1 MMGRETGKQPKLF
14 YYDVSLEERITENHI
29 LRRINS
35 KLDFDFIYKEVKQSY
50 GNNGNVSVPPP
61 VILKMMLL
69 LVLYNVRS
77 ERELIETLPVR
88 LDWLWFL
95 GFDIDNDIPNHS
107 VLSKARSRWG
117 VEVFKILFER
127 IVSQCVQEGLVNGK
141 KLFVDGS
148 LIDAN
153 ASENSVIKSGSLK
166 KYLKKGYGKLEKRLD
181 ELTEEKEG
189 KTNKEYI
196 STTDPDASLTR
207 HSTGKSKLRYKTHRA
222 VDNKA
227 EVITATKITPGSTDE
242 AKLLGDLID
251 YHETNTG
258 ISVETAVGDSG
269 YGTKSNFLMC
279 SDRKIKAHMPNLEK
293 TQRGSG
299 RNEGIYPKE
308 EFTYNTN
315 ANTFTCPAGQVLHKR
330 NFYKNRQQY
339 EYKASKEVCAECQL
353 RAECTRAKDGRTLKR
368 HMRQDDLDRMLSLA
382 EKQESKQDLRT
393 RQHLSERS
401 FARSTRYGF
410 KRSRWRRLWRVQIQ
424 DYLVAAIQNIQI
436 LVRGTEKRVAC
447 EARATIDRTRPPLAH
462 LSSVLEQFFSALFWS
477 SNKKAKSD
485 LLFNSGLILLFGQQP
500 V

>member
-1 MMGRETGKQPKLF
+1 MMDRETGKQPKLF
-14 YYDVSLEERITENHI
+14 YYDVNLEERIPESHI

-35 KLDFDFIYKEVKQSY
+35 KLDFDFIYNEVNLCY

-95 GFDIDNDIPNHS
+95 GFDIDNEIPNHS
-107 VLSKARSRWG
+107 VLSKARSRWD

-141 KLFVDGS
+141 KMFVDGS

-153 ASENSVIKSGSLK
+153 ASENSVIKRGSLK
-166 KYLKKGYGKLEKRLD
+166 KYLKKGYRKLEKRLD

-189 KTNKEYI
+189 KANREHI

-227 EVITATKITPGSTDE
+227 EVITATKITPGSIDE

-251 YHETNTG
+251 DHETNTG

-279 SDRKIKAHMPNLEK
+279 SDRNIKAHMPNLEK
-293 TQRGSG
+293 SQRGSG

-308 EFTYNTN
+308 EFTYNADTD
-315 ANTFTCPAGQVLHKR
+315 TFTCPAGQVLRKR
-330 NFYKNRQQY
+330 NFNKNRQHY
-339 EYKASKEVCAECQL
+339 EYKASKSVCFECQL
-353 RAECTRAKDGRTLKR
+353 RAQCTKAKDGRTLKR
-368 HMRQDDLDRMLSLA
+368 HMRQDDLDRMLCLA
-382 EKQESKQDLRT
+382 EKQEAKQNIRT

-436 LVRGTEKRVAC
+436 LVKGTEKRIAR
-447 EARATIDRTRPPLAH
+447 EAGAVKERTKPTFAQ
-462 LSSVLEQFFSALFWS
+462 LSFVLEQFFSALFWS
-477 SNKKAKSD
+477 SNKKAK
-485 LLFNSGLILLFGQQP
+485 LGFTFLTA

>member
-14 YYDVSLEERITENHI
+14 YYDVSLEERIPESHI

-35 KLDFDFIYKEVKQSY
+35 KLDFDFIYNEVNLCY

-95 GFDIDNDIPNHS
+95 GFDIDNEIPNHS

-141 KLFVDGS
+141 KMFVDGS

-153 ASENSVIKSGSLK
+153 ASENSVIKRGSLK
-166 KYLKKGYGKLEKRLD
+166 KYLKKGYRKLEKRLD

-189 KTNKEYI
+189 KANREHI

-207 HSTGKSKLRYKTHRA
+207 YSTGKSKLRYKTHRA

-227 EVITATKITPGSTDE
+227 EVITATKITPGSIDE

-251 YHETNTG
+251 DHETNTG

-279 SDRKIKAHMPNLEK
+279 SDRNIKAHMPNLEK
-293 TQRGSG
+293 SQRGSG

-308 EFTYNTN
+308 EFTYNADTD
-315 ANTFTCPAGQVLHKR
+315 TFTCPAGQVVRKR
-330 NFYKNRQQY
+330 NFNKNRQHY
-339 EYKASKEVCAECQL
+339 EYKASKSVCFECQL
-353 RAECTRAKDGRTLKR
+353 RAQCTKAKDGRTLKR
-368 HMRQDDLDRMLSLA
+368 HMRQDDLDRMLCLA
-382 EKQESKQDLRT
+382 EKQEAKQNIRT

-436 LVRGTEKRVAC
+436 LVKGTEKRIAR
-447 EARATIDRTRPPLAH
+447 EAGAVKERTKPTFAQ
-462 LSSVLEQFFSALFWS
+462 LSFVLEQFFSALFWS
-477 SNKKAKSD
+477 SNKKAK
-485 LLFNSGLILLFGQQP
+485 LGFTFLTA

>member
-1 MMGRETGKQPKLF
+1 MMGRETGKQPMLF
-14 YYDVSLEERITENHI
+14 YYDVNLEERIPEGHI
-29 LRRINS
+29 LRKINS
-35 KLDFDFIYKEVKQSY
+35 KLDFDFIYKEVKPCY

-77 ERELIETLPVR
+77 ERELMETLPVR

-95 GFDIDNDIPNHS
+95 GFDLDNEIPNHS

-127 IVSQCVQEGLVNGK
+127 IVSQCVQEGLVDGK

-153 ASENSVIKSGSLK
+153 ASDNSVIKSGSLK
-166 KYLKKGYGKLEKRLD
+166 KYLKKGYRKLEKRLD
-181 ELTEEKEG
+181 ELTEEKNG
-189 KTNKEYI
+189 KANREYI

-207 HSTGKSKLRYKTHRA
+207 HSAGKSKLRYKTHRA

-227 EVITATKITPGSTDE
+227 EVITATKITPGSIDE

-251 YHETNTG
+251 DHETNTG
-258 ISVETAVGDSG
+258 ISVEIAVGDSG

-279 SDRKIKAHMPNLEK
+279 SDRNIKAHMPNLEK

-299 RNEGIYPKE
+299 SNEGIYPKE
-308 EFTYNTN
+308 EFTYNIKTD
-315 ANTFTCPAGQVLHKR
+315 TFTCPAGQVLRKR
-330 NFYKNRQQY
+330 NFNKNRQQY
-339 EYKASKEVCAECQL
+339 EYKASKGVCAECQL
-353 RAECTRAKDGRTLKR
+353 RAQCTRAKDGRTLKR
-368 HMRQDDLDRMLSLA
+368 HVRQDDLDRMLSLA
-382 EKQESKQDLRT
+382 EKQEAKQDIRT

-436 LVRGTEKRVAC
+436 LARGTKKRVAC
-447 EARATIDRTRPPLAH
+447 EAVATVDRTKPTLGQ
-462 LSSVLEQFFSALFWS
+462 LSSVLKQFCSALFL
-477 SNKKAKSD
+477 NTTKNTKSG
-485 LLFNSGLILLFGQQP
+485 FVF
-500 V
+500 